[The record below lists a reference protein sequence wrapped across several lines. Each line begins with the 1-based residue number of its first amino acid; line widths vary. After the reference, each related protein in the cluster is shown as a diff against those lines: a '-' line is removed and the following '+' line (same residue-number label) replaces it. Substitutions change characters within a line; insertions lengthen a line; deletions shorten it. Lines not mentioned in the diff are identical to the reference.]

1 MQKVLIHYVNCF
13 QVLLLAMAG
22 SIKDAISVLTTALLS
37 DSLVFVKK
45 PDFCQEVVRLIYYY

>member
-1 MQKVLIHYVNCF
+1 MQKVLIRYVNCF

-45 PDFCQEVVRLIYYY
+45 PDFCQEVVRLIYF